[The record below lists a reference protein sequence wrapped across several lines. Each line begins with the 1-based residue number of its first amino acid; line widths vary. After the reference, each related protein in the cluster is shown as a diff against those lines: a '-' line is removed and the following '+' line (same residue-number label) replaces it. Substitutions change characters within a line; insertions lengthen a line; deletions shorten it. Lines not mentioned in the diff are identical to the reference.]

1 MFSTTDPYGPMSG
14 RNLVPMVGGLEVE
27 EGSEGDS
34 YHPALGLSQQTYHSY
49 CDVHCHTRHRRLDRP
64 DHH

>member
-1 MFSTTDPYGPMSG
+1 MYSSTDPYGPMSG

-27 EGSEGDS
+27 ESEGL
-34 YHPALGLSQQTYHSY
+34 PQQTYHSY
-49 CDVHCHTRHRRLDRP
+49 CDVHCQPRLRRLDRP